1 MTLPPE
7 LHAKLKN
14 LPEQPGVYRFLN
26 KKGTILYIGKAKS
39 LKKRVNSYFIGI
51 AKHSYR
57 IQHLVENIA
66 DVAYTVV
73 NTEVEALILENNLIK
88 NHQPKYNILLKDGKT
103 YPYLMITNERFPK
116 IEVIRKKPESGT
128 TYFGPYV
135 NGGVMYTLLELFK
148 DYIKIRN
155 CNYNLSAENIQAG
168 KFRACLEYQIG
179 NCAAP
184 CVGLQQE
191 AEYNAQMEQVK
202 HILRGNFKPV
212 LDDLEKMMT
221 QAASE
226 YAFEKAELYRKKM
239 EQIIA
244 YRNKNRIVSE
254 KLEDLEVL
262 TVIAEEHL
270 AVVNHFK
277 VHNGAIIQTHSLEV
291 KRNNNETEAEILAA
305 AFGHLLSEEV
315 RFYREIV
322 MSHAPEDENIFA
334 DYSLTYPQ
342 KGDKKHLLELSL
354 KNCRTLL
361 EEKLYSQNFREKKR
375 PNEVMME
382 ELQKV
387 LHLKQLPDHIECFDN
402 SNFQGSFPV
411 SAMVCFKEGKAAKKE
426 YRHYNVKTVEGPND
440 FATMAEVVERRYSRL
455 LAENQPLPKLIII
468 DGGKGQLSSAAE
480 ALKKLNLLDKIP
492 MVGIAK
498 RLEEI
503 YSVNDSLPLHIDKKS
518 SALILIQRMRDEAHR
533 FGITFHRDKR
543 SKAVNQ
549 RTHLSEIQGIGENTS
564 KKLLDHFRS
573 VTKIKAA
580 SETEIAEVIG
590 KHKAGIVVAAIANG
604 EI

>member
-7 LHAKLKN
+7 LQTKLKN

-51 AKHSYR
+51 SKHSYR

-73 NTEVEALILENNLIK
+73 NTEVEALILESNLIK
-88 NHQPKYNILLKDGKT
+88 NHQPKYNILLKDGKG

-116 IEVIRKKPESGT
+116 IEVARQKTDNGA

-135 NGGVMYTLLELFK
+135 NSGVMYTLLELFK

-155 CNYNLSAENIQAG
+155 CNYNLSEDNILSG

-184 CVGLQQE
+184 CVGLQKE
-191 AEYNAQMEQVK
+191 AEYNRQMEYVK
-202 HILRGNFKPV
+202 HILKGNFKPI
-212 LDDLEKMMT
+212 LDDLEKQMM
-221 QAASE
+221 QAASD

-239 EQIIA
+239 EQVIA

-262 TVIAEEHL
+262 SVVAEEHL

-277 VHNGAIIQTHSLEV
+277 VHNGAIIETHSLEV
-291 KRNNNETEAEILAA
+291 KRSNNETESEILVA
-305 AFGHLLSEEV
+305 AFGHLLSEGVE
-315 RFYREIV
+315 FYPEIV
-322 MSHAPEDENIFA
+322 ISHAPEEESLFA
-334 DYSLTYPQ
+334 NYSLTYPQ
-342 KGDKKHLLELSL
+342 KGDKKHLLELSF

-375 PNEVMME
+375 PNDVMME

-387 LHLKQLPDHIECFDN
+387 LHLKHLPDHIECFDN

-411 SAMVCFKEGKAAKKE
+411 SAMVCFKDGKPAKKD

-440 FATMAEVVERRYSRL
+440 FATMAEVVERRYTRL

-503 YSVNDSLPLHIDKKS
+503 YSVNDPLPLHIDKKS
-518 SALILIQRMRDEAHR
+518 SALILIQRLRDEAHR

-549 RTHLSEIQGIGENTS
+549 RTHLSEIQGIGDNTA

-573 VTKIKAA
+573 VTKIKSA
-580 SETEIAEVIG
+580 SEDAIAEVIG
-590 KHKAGIVVAAIANG
+590 KHKAGIVVAAIAKG